1 MKISFKKY
9 MAFLKKKYNLQ
20 KYFFFAL
27 ILITLSNCF
36 QKNENYYQFW
46 KGYDHLQRSIKSTS
60 KNEVYF
66 AALAGSLSEE
76 NESQLQKTPEGY
88 PFLSLSGNVD
98 NQQNWNLHWNEP
110 DPPKYDYLAKV
121 TFIPKLW
128 EEREI
133 YAVEKKTIHKLSGY
147 QPRDFFKWFHDFA
160 LAINDHNAYQ
170 SLKSTSQNLQ
180 FLCSAMQCHVTEN
193 AEWHTL
199 EFTINEETKSRFP
212 GFYQR
217 TGSRLEK
224 TKLNIE
230 VWDKSNPTHKFKITN
245 QGKTIQFHFPVNPP
259 TDYFLFPKE
268 IRFLGDIEIRSFG
281 ITMKINNLEYK
292 LKTSFDKQTDTLSG
306 HFIRIGKKE
315 INGSFFYIIPQGFV
329 NFFIPGNMDEY
340 FNEFFTLLI
349 QGTQGRGGSQI
360 HATFRKTPRGQI
372 NTITT
377 YNETK
382 RKRFSLFGGDDSQKA
397 SNDFDFFAAWE
408 EAMLQDLK

>member
-1 MKISFKKY
+1 MKTSSKKY
-9 MAFLKKKYNLQ
+9 MEFLKKKYNLQ
-20 KYFFFAL
+20 KSLFFIIVIF
-27 ILITLSNCF
+27 TVSNCF
-36 QKNENYYQFW
+36 QKNQNYYEFW

-66 AALAGSLSEE
+66 SALAGSLSEE
-76 NESQLQKTPEGY
+76 NEALLQKTADGY
-88 PFLSLSGNVD
+88 PFLSLYGSID
-98 NQQNWNLHWNEP
+98 NQQNWNLNWNEP
-110 DPPKYDYLAKV
+110 IPPKYDYLAKV
-121 TFIPKLW
+121 TFTPKLW

-133 YAVEKKTIHKLSGY
+133 YTVERKIIHKLNGY
-147 QPRDFFKWFHDFA
+147 QPRDFFKWLHDFVF
-160 LAINDHNAYQ
+160 AINDHNTYQ

-199 EFTINEETKSRFP
+199 EFTINEDTKAKFP

-224 TKLNIE
+224 TKLNLEI
-230 VWDKSNPTHKFKITN
+230 WDKFNPTHKLKITN

-259 TDYFLFPKE
+259 SDYFLSPKE
-268 IRFLGDIEIRSFG
+268 IRFLGDIEIKSFG
-281 ITMKINNLEYK
+281 ITVKIQNLEYK
-292 LKTSFDKQTDTLSG
+292 LKTTFDKQTDTLDG
-306 HFIRIGKKE
+306 HFVRIGKKE
-315 INGSFFYIIPQGFV
+315 INGNFFYVIPQGFV

-360 HATFRKTPRGQI
+360 HATFRKTERGQI

-377 YNETK
+377 YNEIK

-397 SNDFDFFAAWE
+397 SNDFDFYAAWE
-408 EAMLQDLK
+408 EAMLLDLK